1 MINVAEMLDLS
12 IEEKAEIQRFE
23 KELDKIMSVPLPV
36 LHDSEISKIEETL
49 VKLTQEM
56 VERGRQPAN
65 KVNS

>member
-1 MINVAEMLDLS
+1 MILVKFYADWCTS
-12 IEEKAEIQRFE
+12 C